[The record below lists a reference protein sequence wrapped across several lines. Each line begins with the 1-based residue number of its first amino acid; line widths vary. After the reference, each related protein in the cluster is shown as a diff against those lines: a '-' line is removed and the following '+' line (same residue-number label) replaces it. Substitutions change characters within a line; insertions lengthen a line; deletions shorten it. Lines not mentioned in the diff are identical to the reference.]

1 MEWFGSERKCSP
13 MLEPDMFLFVSVLL
27 HRLVVNSRDPIIRAG
42 ATHQPA
48 LNQANKNMR
57 DFPLNTVQTLAN
69 NFPAPLRAPAA
80 PSSSNDWQLHARLSF
95 IEHQLRLCESVGT
108 AVELEHWYAVLGG
121 HLAEHGPERR
131 IRLLL
136 DELMGVPPALRNGEQ
151 RQQQQQQPVT
161 VSLGVNSSSNDKT
174 GGGSSS
180 NVGGEASTSHRY
192 LGLIKHRLLQRIL
205 DKLQTAPRWQRIYME
220 YSEQLM
226 EQQHGDAMDVPET

>member
-1 MEWFGSERKCSP
+1 M
-13 MLEPDMFLFVSVLL
+13 
-27 HRLVVNSRDPIIRAG
+27 NSRDPIIRAG

-57 DFPLNTVQTLAN
+57 DFPLNTVQTLSN
-69 NFPAPLRAPAA
+69 NFPAPLRM
-80 PSSSNDWQLHARLSF
+80 PSSSSSGSANNDWQLHARLSF

-136 DELMGVPPALRNGEQ
+136 DELMGVPPALRNGEA
-151 RQQQQQQPVT
+151 RAII
-161 VSLGVNSSSNDKT
+161 GNSSNSTDQNGNI
-174 GGGSSS
+174 GGD
-180 NVGGEASTSHRY
+180 ATTSHRY
-192 LGLIKHRLLQRIL
+192 LGLVKHRLLQRIL

-226 EQQHGDAMDVPET
+226 EQQAGAMDVPET